1 MKRRQHVPRF
11 LLNDIVR
18 YWRTMAVDFAAKRR
32 LREGKGWALRNFKLR
47 MSRKLIFS
55 AGLAACLSCA
65 LRPAD
70 SRSRRRSSEADRSAR
85 TAEHLLQLAG
95 MAPLDVVA
103 RLGLEFGAK
112 PTAVRDLFGSYDAFL
127 GIIGDEAKRNRLD
140 LLGPDEAVS
149 DSLFLATKD
158 VGNAFQ
164 DGLTAL
170 FFRTDKSLA
179 DAALRYGVF

>member
-1 MKRRQHVPRF
+1 
-11 LLNDIVR
+11 
-18 YWRTMAVDFAAKRR
+18 MAVDFATKRR
-32 LREGKGWALRNFKLR
+32 LREGRGWALRNFKLR

-65 LRPAD
+65 LRPPD
-70 SRSRRRSSEADRSAR
+70 TRSRRRNSEADRSAR

-103 RLGLEFGAK
+103 WLALEFGAK

-127 GIIGDEAKRNRLD
+127 GIVGSEAKRNHLD
-140 LLGPDEAVS
+140 SLGPDEAVS

-158 VGNAFQ
+158 VGNGFQ

-170 FFRTDKSLA
+170 FFRTDKSLT